1 MAAASGSLTKMSV
14 PSGGGGSNQTLLM
27 PKLQYRFRV
36 KFIGFGVSGNDTSD
50 LTRQVIDCNRPQV
63 TFETVTL
70 PIYNSTIYIAGKHT
84 WNELT
89 INLRD
94 DVTNNVSKLVGAQ
107 LQKQLDFVE
116 QAAAAAGGDYKFTTL
131 IDILDGNNGTAGPQV
146 LESWECYG
154 CFLQAANYQSL
165 NYSTNEPVT
174 IALTVRYDNA
184 VQSKEGLL
192 GAGVGIGTPS
202 ISNNTTG
209 VVTSTG
215 S

>member
-36 KFIGFGVSGNDTSD
+36 KFIGFGKSGSDTSD

-63 TFETVTL
+63 TFEPITL
-70 PIYNSTIYIAGKHT
+70 PIYNSTIYLAGKHS
-84 WNELT
+84 WNDLT

-107 LQKQLDFVE
+107 LQKQLDFIE
-116 QAAAAAGGDYKFTTL
+116 QASAVAGADYKFTAM
-131 IDILDGNNGTAGPQV
+131 IDILDGNNGTNGPVV

-154 CFLQAANYQSL
+154 CFLQVANYQSL
-165 NYSTNEPVT
+165 NYATNDSVT
-174 IALTVRYDNA
+174 IALTIKYDNA
-184 VQSKEGLL
+184 VQSKEGNTDI
-192 GAGVGIGTPS
+192 GVGINSPS
-202 ISNNTTG
+202 ITSGGSTAT
-209 VVTSTG
+209 VTASQ
-215 S
+215 